1 MAKVT
6 QRRAFAPGN
15 YDGVVLTKDD
25 LAAYV
30 AGTRKALSAGISL
43 PALKRHA
50 PLAAGDSETVQFAA
64 TDGAGELTGV
74 SQNEDGSLDFEFDIR
89 DPETL
94 AGIQSGAIRFTSP
107 EFRRNYRDGIGRVHG
122 NVLRHVALTPFP
134 RNPHQGPMAVAM
146 SEAANP
152 ADCFQCSYEGP
163 MDDDE
168 KEIKAS
174 EADESAAPAETVDPP
189 KNPDAPP
196 KATDKTKLAALVE
209 GFGQLGLVLPSDFDI
224 SADNAVDLLVTAVN
238 TALKAKETEPEPEP
252 EAPEVKDEPAAMPF
266 SESELAAL
274 PPAKRAAIQRMQQ
287 DALQFAEERQKRVRS
302 EAEAALIASKLPKG
316 LKDKLAARLNSVQFS
331 EAGKELP
338 TLTVQEAASLFS
350 ESLPPS
356 LAFDES
362 AVIEEAP
369 PKGLMGAAQT
379 DEDAEREA
387 EEQLLRTGYGRR
399 MGKGSTVAFEINNA
413 NPQAGPMVNIP

>member
-6 QRRAFAPGN
+6 QRRAFAPGV
-15 YDGVVLTKDD
+15 YSGFVFTEDS
-25 LAAYV
+25 LADFV
-30 AGTRKALSAGISL
+30 AGTRKAIEAGISI
-43 PALKRHA
+43 PVLKRHA

-74 SQNEDGSLDFEFDIR
+74 SQNEDGSLDLEFDIR
-89 DPETL
+89 DEETL
-94 AGIQSGAIRFTSP
+94 KGIKSGSIRFSSP
-107 EFRRNYRDGIGRVHG
+107 EFRRRYSDSTGRYFGTVM
-122 NVLRHVALTPFP
+122 RHVALTPFP

-146 SEAANP
+146 SEASP

-168 KEIKAS
+168 KDIKAS
-174 EADESAAPAETVDPP
+174 EADDSAAPAETVDPP
-189 KNPDAPP
+189 KNPDSPP

-266 SESELAAL
+266 SEFELAAL

-302 EAEAALIASKLPKG
+302 EAEAALLTSKLPKG